1 MRWLI
6 APLALLLGSLAQ
18 APGGSV
24 LLRLDYNLVNAT
36 VMGAYQGGKWL
47 EAEQLTRLASTNFTL
62 YNPLGSIGS
71 GTANPTLTAP
81 TEACDWNRD
90 TIFKVQQIA
99 QTLRP
104 IYALAAPWNPMPRSV
119 SSIQPSQAHR
129 KTIEDELRKL
139 KVNSP
144 VQISQALRVDL
155 DGDGRV
161 EVLLSANSPAWQ
173 LYEGEIRPVYAE
185 KKGDYAMVLV
195 RKLLSDTDLR
205 SFVLDSIHAQIP
217 KPEDQVP
224 TVVTRRIGAVLDLD
238 GDGKME
244 VLVEDWVHEGHG
256 IRVYRWDGKKFAVV
270 LEWGC
275 GV

>member
-6 APLALLLGSLAQ
+6 ATLTLLLWSLAQ
-18 APGGSV
+18 VPQGSV
-24 LLRLDYNLVNAT
+24 LLRLDYNLSNAT

-47 EAEQLTRLASTNFTL
+47 EAEQLTRLASTSFTL

-90 TIFKVQQIA
+90 TTFKVGQMA

-104 IYALAAPWNPMPRSV
+104 IYGVAAPWNPMPRSV
-119 SSIQPSQAHR
+119 SSIQPGEAHR
-129 KTIEDELRKL
+129 KAVADELRKL

-144 VQISQALRVDL
+144 AQISQALRVDL

-173 LYEGEIRPVYAE
+173 VNEGQVQPVYAGE
-185 KKGDYAMVLV
+185 SGDYAIVLV
-195 RKLLSDTDLR
+195 RKLLNDSDLR
-205 SFVLDSIHAQIP
+205 TFVLDSAIPTIP
-217 KPEDQVP
+217 KPEYQVP
-224 TVVTRRIGAVLDLD
+224 TVVTRRIGGILDLD

-244 VLVEDWVHEGHG
+244 IIVEDWVHEGQG
-256 IRVYRWDGKKFAVV
+256 IRVYRWDGKKFVMV

>member
-6 APLALLLGSLAQ
+6 ATLTLLLGSLAQ
-18 APGGSV
+18 APQGSV
-24 LLRLDYNLVNAT
+24 LLRLDYSLSNAT

-47 EAEQLTRLASTNFTL
+47 EAEKLTRLSSTNFTL

-71 GTANPTLTAP
+71 GTADPSLKP
-81 TEACDWNRD
+81 PPDICDWNRQ
-90 TIFKVQQIA
+90 TAFKAQQIA
-99 QTLRP
+99 QALRP
-104 IYALAAPWNPMPRSV
+104 IYAVSAPWNPMPRAV
-119 SSIQPSQAHR
+119 SSIQPSEAHR
-129 KTIEDELRKL
+129 KAIADELGKL
-139 KVNSP
+139 NVNSP

-205 SFVLDSIHAQIP
+205 TFVLDSVQAQIP

-224 TVVTRRIGAVLDLD
+224 TVVTRRIGGILDLD

-244 VLVEDWVHEGHG
+244 VIVEDWVHEGHG